1 MGSYYTYIHMCTV
14 VLANQKYLIVRY
26 RVDVKR
32 DYIMGCHEIQNLTLG
47 TKTHWRLPIVLQK
60 ISV

>member
-14 VLANQKYLIVRY
+14 ILAKQKYLIVRY

-32 DYIMGCHEIQNLTLG
+32 DYIMGCHEIQNLNFG
-47 TKTHWRLPIVLQK
+47 TKLMGGSL
-60 ISV
+60 